1 MVNPILGEQR
11 IDKLRFHVHELTDA
25 VENLIHVL
33 KEHGYDNEILFH
45 KHKKAVE
52 KARQDL
58 YGKAAKGGGI
68 SKVEEQVRSR

>member
-25 VENLIHVL
+25 VEQLIHVL

-45 KHKKAVE
+45 KHKKTVE

-58 YGKAAKGGGI
+58 YGKAGKSEGV
-68 SKVEEQVRSR
+68 SQVEEQIRSR